1 MLNKTAFARPYAE
14 AAYAQAQEENA
25 LGKWAD
31 MLQLLNIVASDPQM
45 QALVLDPRISSEQ
58 LETLVL
64 DVCADRLTQ
73 TGANFVKILLRS
85 ERFMY
90 AQQIN
95 ELYEELRADAE
106 NVLDVE
112 VVSAFEMGPEQV
124 TKIVDSME
132 ERYGKKIEISTR
144 IDESLIGGVI
154 IRAGDSVIDAS
165 LRGRINKLSQ
175 EFV

>member
-1 MLNKTAFARPYAE
+1 MLDKTAFARPYAE
-14 AAYAQAQEENA
+14 AAYAQAREESA

-31 MLQLLNIVASDPQM
+31 MLRLLNMVASDPQM
-45 QALVLDPRISSEQ
+45 QVLVLDPRINSEQ

-64 DVCADRLTQ
+64 DVCADRLTK

-90 AQQIN
+90 AQQIS
-95 ELYEELRADAE
+95 ELFEELRADAG

-112 VVSAFEMGPEQV
+112 VVSAFEMGSEQV

-132 ERYGKKIEISTR
+132 GRYGKKIEISTR
-144 IDESLIGGVI
+144 IDELLIGGVI